1 MTKREPVATID
12 VRRRTAREVCM
23 NDVFRECAI
32 AEEDLRAAL
41 SEIGGY
47 VDVTIEDLMRVYTLA
62 LEHARTRLSQKVP
75 VSAVM
80 STNPISIGPDAD
92 LHAAAR
98 LLGENKVSGLPVVD
112 DERRVVG
119 LISEADVL
127 SMTGIH
133 RTHTFRDVVRHVLG
147 EPVPR
152 RRQGTR
158 VGDFMT
164 SPAITIT
171 PDADIRDA
179 ARMLDEKRVKR
190 LPVVDDDHRLVGV
203 ISRADIVKAMGT
215 R

>member
-1 MTKREPVATID
+1 
-12 VRRRTAREVCM
+12 M
-23 NDVFRECAI
+23 NDVLRECAM

-47 VDVTIEDLMRVYTLA
+47 VDVTIEDLMRIYVLA

-80 STNPISIGPDAD
+80 TRNPISIGPDAD

-98 LLGENKVSGLPVVD
+98 LLGENRVSGLPVVD

-119 LISEADVL
+119 IISEADVL
-127 SMTGIH
+127 SMTGIQ
-133 RTHTFRDVVRHVLG
+133 RAHTFKDVIRHVLG

-179 ARMLDEKRVKR
+179 ARTLDEKRVKR
-190 LPVVDDDHRLVGV
+190 LPVVDDDRRLVGI

-215 R
+215 Q

>member
-1 MTKREPVATID
+1 
-12 VRRRTAREVCM
+12 M
-23 NDVFRECAI
+23 NDPFRECAI

-112 DERRVVG
+112 DKRRVVG

-127 SMTGIH
+127 SMTGIQ
-133 RTHTFRDVVRHVLG
+133 RTHTFRDVIRHVLG
-147 EPVPR
+147 EPVPG

-179 ARMLDEKRVKR
+179 ARILDEKRIKR
-190 LPVVDDDHRLVGV
+190 LPVIDDDHRLVGI
-203 ISRADIVKAMGT
+203 ISRADIVKVMGA

>member
-1 MTKREPVATID
+1 
-12 VRRRTAREVCM
+12 M
-23 NDVFRECAI
+23 NEFLRECAM

-47 VDVTIEDLMRVYTLA
+47 VDVTIEDLMRIYVLA

-80 STNPISIGPDAD
+80 TRNPISIGPDAD

-98 LLGENKVSGLPVVD
+98 LLGENRVSGLPVVD

-119 LISEADVL
+119 IISEADVL
-127 SMTGIH
+127 SMTGIQ
-133 RTHTFRDVVRHVLG
+133 RAHTFKDVIRHVLG

-179 ARMLDEKRVKR
+179 ARTLDEKRVKR
-190 LPVVDDDHRLVGV
+190 LPVVDDDRRLVGI

-215 R
+215 Q

>member
-1 MTKREPVATID
+1 
-12 VRRRTAREVCM
+12 M

-47 VDVTIEDLMRVYTLA
+47 VDVTIEDLMRVYVLA
-62 LEHARTRLSQKVP
+62 LEHARARLSQKVP

-112 DERRVVG
+112 DKRRVVG

-127 SMTGIH
+127 SMTGIQ
-133 RTHTFRDVVRHVLG
+133 RTHTFRDVLRHVLG
-147 EPVPR
+147 EPVPG

-179 ARMLDEKRVKR
+179 ARILDEKRIKR
-190 LPVVDDDHRLVGV
+190 LPVIDDDHRLVGI
-203 ISRADIVKAMGT
+203 ISRADIVKVMGA